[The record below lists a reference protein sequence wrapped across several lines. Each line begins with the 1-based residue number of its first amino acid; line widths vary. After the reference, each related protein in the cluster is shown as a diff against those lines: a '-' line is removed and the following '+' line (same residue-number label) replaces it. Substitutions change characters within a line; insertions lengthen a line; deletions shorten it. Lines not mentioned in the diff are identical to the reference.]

1 MKPDTGPE
9 RPTSR
14 DPAPTSPD
22 RATSPDPAATSAE
35 RGTGAERT
43 TCCVVGGGPA
53 GMVLGLLLARAG
65 VAVTVLEKHGD
76 FLRDFRGD
84 TVHPST
90 LALLDDLGLAER
102 FAALPQRRVTTVQLP
117 LGPGRSL
124 VTVGNIGA
132 LRGPYNYIAMVPQWD
147 LLNLLADEAGR
158 EPSFS
163 VRMSTEAT
171 SFLMERGRVT
181 GVRYRTADGGTGELR
196 ATLTVACDGRSSL
209 ARSLP
214 ELGLES
220 FTCPMDAWWFRLPRH
235 DGDPHGLVGGSGERF
250 LTAMIDRGDY
260 WQCAALIRKGT
271 DARRRAAG
279 LDRFMAEFTAAVPWL
294 DDRAHA
300 LRSWDDV
307 KLLDVRLDRLRRWHR
322 PGLLCIG
329 DAAHA
334 MSPVFGIG
342 INLAVEDAVAAARH
356 LVRPLRDGAVGL
368 RDVRA
373 VQRRRWPTTAAT
385 QALQRL
391 AHARVIEPLL
401 TGRPPLG
408 DPGRARRVSELLTSS
423 RWLNRVPAYFIAY
436 GAVRERPP
444 AASVR

>member
-1 MKPDTGPE
+1 M
-9 RPTSR
+9 
-14 DPAPTSPD
+14 
-22 RATSPDPAATSAE
+22 
-35 RGTGAERT
+35 ERT

-65 VAVTVLEKHGD
+65 VEVTVLEKHGD

-90 LALLDDLGLAER
+90 LALLDELGLAER
-102 FAALPQRRVTTVQLP
+102 FARLPQRRVTTVQLP
-117 LGPGRSL
+117 LGPDRSL
-124 VTVGNIGA
+124 VTVGDIGA
-132 LRGPYNYIAMVPQWD
+132 LRDTYNYIAMVPQWD
-147 LLNLLADEAGR
+147 LLNLLADEARR

-171 SFLMERGRVT
+171 SFLAERGRVR
-181 GVRYRTADGGTGELR
+181 GVRYRTSDGRTGELR
-196 ATLTVACDGRSSL
+196 ATLTVACDGRGSL

-214 ELGLES
+214 ELGLRR
-220 FTCPMDAWWFRLPRH
+220 FTCPMDAWWFRLPRRE
-235 DGDPHGLVGGSGERF
+235 GDPRGLVGGVGDRF

-260 WQCAALIRKGT
+260 WQCAALIPKGT
-271 DARRRAAG
+271 DGRRRAAG
-279 LDRFMAEFTAAVPWL
+279 LERFMADFTAAVPWL
-294 DDRAHA
+294 ADRVDA
-300 LRSWDDV
+300 LRSWDEV

-342 INLAVEDAVAAARH
+342 INLAVEDAVAAARY
-356 LVRPLRDGAVGL
+356 LVEPLRGGAVGL

-373 VQRRRWPTTAAT
+373 VQRRRWPTAALA
-385 QALQRL
+385 QALQRI
-391 AHARVIEPLL
+391 AHARVIEPVLA
-401 TGRPPLG
+401 GRPPFG
-408 DPGRARRVSELLTSS
+408 DPRRAQRMTELLTTS
-423 RWLNRVPAYFIAY
+423 RWLNRVPAYFLAY

-444 AASVR
+444 TASVR

>member
-1 MKPDTGPE
+1 M
-9 RPTSR
+9 
-14 DPAPTSPD
+14 
-22 RATSPDPAATSAE
+22 
-35 RGTGAERT
+35 ERT

-65 VAVTVLEKHGD
+65 VEVTVLEKHGD

-90 LALLDDLGLAER
+90 LALLEELGLAER
-102 FAALPQRRVTTVQLP
+102 FARLPQRRVTTVQLP
-117 LGPGRSL
+117 LGPDRSL
-124 VTVGNIGA
+124 VTVGDIGA
-132 LRGPYNYIAMVPQWD
+132 LPGRYNYIAMVPQWD
-147 LLNLLADEAGR
+147 LLDLLADEARR

-171 SFLMERGRVT
+171 DFLVEGVGRVT
-181 GVRYRTADGGTGELR
+181 GVRYRTSDGRTGELR
-196 ATLTVACDGRSSL
+196 ATLTVACDGRGSL

-214 ELGLES
+214 ELGLRR
-220 FTCPMDAWWFRLPRH
+220 FTCPMDAWWFRLPRRE
-235 DGDPHGLVGGSGERF
+235 GDPHGLVGGVGDRF

-260 WQCAALIRKGT
+260 WQCAALILKGT
-271 DARRRAAG
+271 DAERRAAG
-279 LDRFMAEFTAAVPWL
+279 LEPFMADFTAAAPWFA
-294 DDRAHA
+294 DRVHA
-300 LRSWDDV
+300 LRSWDEV

-342 INLAVEDAVAAARH
+342 INLAVEDAVAAARY
-356 LVRPLRDGAVGL
+356 LVEPLLGGAVGL

-373 VQRRRWPTTAAT
+373 VQRRRWPTTALT
-385 QALQRL
+385 QALQRF
-391 AHARVIEPLL
+391 AHARVIEPVL
-401 TGRPPLG
+401 TGRPPFG
-408 DPGRARRVSELLTSS
+408 NPKRAKRMTELLTTS
-423 RWLNRVPAYFIAY
+423 RWLNRVPAYFLAY

>member
-1 MKPDTGPE
+1 M
-9 RPTSR
+9 
-14 DPAPTSPD
+14 
-22 RATSPDPAATSAE
+22 
-35 RGTGAERT
+35 ERT

-90 LALLDDLGLAER
+90 LALLDDLGLAQR
-102 FAALPQRRVTTVQLP
+102 FARLPQRRVTTVQLP
-117 LGPGRSL
+117 LGPDRSL

-132 LRGPYNYIAMVPQWD
+132 LPGKYNYIAMVPQWD
-147 LLNLLADEAGR
+147 LLNLLVDEAGR
-158 EPSFS
+158 EPSFA
-163 VRMSTEAT
+163 VRMNTEAT
-171 SFLMERGRVT
+171 SFLVEHGRVA
-181 GVRYRTADGGTGELR
+181 GVRYRTSDGRTGELR
-196 ATLTVACDGRSSL
+196 ATLTVACDGRGSL

-214 ELGLES
+214 ELGLRR
-220 FTCPMDAWWFRLPRH
+220 FACPMDAWWFRLPRRE
-235 DGDPHGLVGGSGERF
+235 GDPHGLVGGVGDRF
-250 LTAMIDRGDY
+250 FSAMIDRGEY
-260 WQCAALIRKGT
+260 WQCAALIPKGT
-271 DARRRAAG
+271 DAERRAAG
-279 LDRFMAEFTAAVPWL
+279 LDRFMADFTAAVPWL
-294 DDRAHA
+294 ADRVHE
-300 LRSWDDV
+300 LRSWDEV

-356 LVRPLRDGAVGL
+356 LVEPLREDRVGL
-368 RDVRA
+368 RHVRR

-385 QALQRL
+385 QALQRF
-391 AHARVIEPLL
+391 AHSRVIEPLL
-401 TGRPPLG
+401 AGRPAFG
-408 DPGRARRVSELLTSS
+408 DPRRAKRLTELLTTS

-436 GAVRERPP
+436 GALRERPP

>member
-1 MKPDTGPE
+1 M
-9 RPTSR
+9 
-14 DPAPTSPD
+14 
-22 RATSPDPAATSAE
+22 
-35 RGTGAERT
+35 ERT

-65 VAVTVLEKHGD
+65 VEVTVLEKHGD

-90 LALLDDLGLAER
+90 LALLDELGLAER
-102 FAALPQRRVTTVQLP
+102 FARLPQRRVTTIQLP
-117 LGPGRSL
+117 LGPDRSL

-132 LRGPYNYIAMVPQWD
+132 LRAPYNYIAMVPQRD

-163 VRMSTEAT
+163 LRMNTEAT
-171 SFLMERGRVT
+171 SFLVEHGRVT
-181 GVRYRTADGGTGELR
+181 GVRYRTSEGRTGELR
-196 ATLTVACDGRSSL
+196 ASLTVACDGRGSL
-209 ARSLP
+209 ARSRP
-214 ELGLES
+214 ELRPRR
-220 FTCPMDAWWFRLPRH
+220 FTCPMDAWWFRLPRR
-235 DGDPHGLVGGSGERF
+235 DSDPRGLVVSAGDR
-250 LTAMIDRGDY
+250 LLAVTIDRGEY
-260 WQCAALIRKGT
+260 WQCSALIPKGS
-271 DARRRAAG
+271 DGRRRAAG
-279 LDRFMAEFTAAVPWL
+279 LDRFMAEFATAVPWL
-294 DDRAHA
+294 ADRVHA
-300 LRSWDDV
+300 LRSWDEV

-342 INLAVEDAVAAARH
+342 VNLAVEDAVAAARY
-356 LVRPLRDGAVGL
+356 LVGPLREGAVGL

-373 VQRRRWPTTAAT
+373 VQRRRWATAALA
-385 QALQRL
+385 QALQRI
-391 AHARVIEPLL
+391 AHARVVEPVLA
-401 TGRPPLG
+401 GRPAFGSPS
-408 DPGRARRVSELLTSS
+408 RARRMTESLTTS
-423 RWLNRVPAYFIAY
+423 RWLNRVPAYFFAY